1 MPFRLFNFHNQ
12 YTLVIIFFVHFVYY
26 MFYVRA
32 CTFLYINCNLCIYY
46 ILLIYIYRQIN
57 QFINANITDE

>member
-12 YTLVIIFFVHFVYY
+12 YTLVIIFFVHFVDY

-46 ILLIYIYRQIN
+46 ILL
-57 QFINANITDE
+57 